1 MQEEIYS
8 FLLHVGILKDGRRKS
23 WKEKKARCGD
33 VQDKSNILER
43 QTSSGNRYLITSVM
57 ELIAQKE
64 SLYTAEKLGRECK
77 IKAPGLKRKEGF
89 RQTRRTFCCVS
100 KEGIKGGG

>member
-1 MQEEIYS
+1 MLLLKPQSLIHKETHMQEEIYS

-43 QTSSGNRYLITSVM
+43 QTSSGNIFNHSCDGINSTKGEFVHSW
-57 ELIAQKE
+57 
-64 SLYTAEKLGRECK
+64 
-77 IKAPGLKRKEGF
+77 KAWKRM
-89 RQTRRTFCCVS
+89 
-100 KEGIKGGG
+100 